1 MKNKKI
7 LIPIIIVVA
16 ILILIVTA
24 ALAVLSEKEN
34 GDLSGTENQIEP
46 VSLSSQ
52 EINDYNVSITSSIGL
67 GRSIIGSDVYAIIDK
82 IIESNNS
89 NAGKPGLF
97 ISIDATAISQDL
109 GVIGEGGTV
118 NNSPEYVSDCK
129 SKMETLKAH
138 INTLKYYDI
147 DEIYDRSRNILTG
160 ITIKENAEFN
170 NENQANTT
178 NETNSINETTENTVQ
193 NNINSNSN
201 NSTITNNNNNNN
213 GSNVMNE
220 LSEQGKSIYNSSVSV
235 YAGNYKR
242 GVDVRSCIDAIISSN
257 NIYAGDSGKFIA
269 LTVNGTTIGVPG
281 NQNNNATEVQNC
293 ATQMQAQKQRI
304 NTGKSY
310 IIMVLYGTDGY
321 ANEVSISE
329 L

>member
-1 MKNKKI
+1 
-7 LIPIIIVVA
+7 
-16 ILILIVTA
+16 
-24 ALAVLSEKEN
+24 
-34 GDLSGTENQIEP
+34 
-46 VSLSSQ
+46 
-52 EINDYNVSITSSIGL
+52 
-67 GRSIIGSDVYAIIDK
+67 
-82 IIESNNS
+82 
-89 NAGKPGLF
+89 
-97 ISIDATAISQDL
+97 
-109 GVIGEGGTV
+109 
-118 NNSPEYVSDCK
+118 
-129 SKMETLKAH
+129 
-138 INTLKYYDI
+138 
-147 DEIYDRSRNILTG
+147 
-160 ITIKENAEFN
+160 
-170 NENQANTT
+170 
-178 NETNSINETTENTVQ
+178 
-193 NNINSNSN
+193 
-201 NSTITNNNNNNN
+201 
-213 GSNVMNE
+213 MNE

-310 IIMVLYGTDGY
+310 IIMVSYGTDGY